1 MEIEQ
6 DVDSN
11 SSHQKAV
18 LSSAVVIA
26 GPSSLDLAT
35 NISKAMGVSL
45 ICPELRVFSDGE
57 SKIRIKEELK
67 NKTMHNSPVCIPST
81 SRQAHTTNSD
91 AS

>member
-1 MEIEQ
+1 MGKNMEIEQ

-18 LSSAVVIA
+18 LSSTVVIA

-35 NISKAMGVSL
+35 NISIAMGVSL

-57 SKIRIKEELK
+57 SKIRR
-67 NKTMHNSPVCIPST
+67 SPCIRETRPY
-81 SRQAHTTNSD
+81 RRHGRLAAPPAGRGMD
-91 AS
+91 

>member
-18 LSSAVVIA
+18 LSSTVVIA

-35 NISKAMGVSL
+35 NISIVLNYGYFLTAKARF
-45 ICPELRVFSDGE
+45 ELR
-57 SKIRIKEELK
+57 R
-67 NKTMHNSPVCIPST
+67 N
-81 SRQAHTTNSD
+81 
-91 AS
+91 